1 MSLRGGNTLKEMWTR
16 GERVTDITH
25 SRTGLAPRLTSQV
38 RGLIE
43 ATTRQALTPGVN
55 LASGVPVEE

>member
-1 MSLRGGNTLKEMWTR
+1 MWTR